1 MSRTL
6 AVYVH
11 WPFCR
16 SKCPYCDFNSHVA
29 DFVDHRRWRA
39 ALLSELA
46 HFAAETSDREVASV
60 FFGGGTPSLMDPETV
75 AAVIDAVRELW
86 PTGSEVEMSLE
97 ANPTSSE
104 SARFLALRTAGINR
118 LSIGVQAWDD
128 RALAFLGRTHSAAE
142 ARAAVA
148 LAREH
153 FPQFSF
159 DLIYGL
165 PGQTVAGWQ
174 EQLAEALALASNHL
188 SAYQLTVEPGT
199 RFHRQGLAEIEPETA
214 ADLYEVTREQL
225 ADAGMFAYEVSSYA
239 RPGAECRHNLAVWKG
254 CDYLGIGPGAH
265 GRLSGDGGTEA
276 IRHIRA
282 PEKWLSAV
290 ETGGHGT
297 ASRVALEPRERRDEL
312 MMMGLRLADGVDRQ
326 RFRALTG
333 CEPEDAV
340 DADGLK
346 RMIEGD
352 FVARDGNGIRATAAG
367 RQRLDAVLM
376 QLLA

>member
-1 MSRTL
+1 MKQTL

-11 WPFCR
+11 WPFCQ

-29 DFVDHRRWRA
+29 NFVDHQRWRA
-39 ALLSELA
+39 ALLKELA
-46 HFAAETSDREVASV
+46 HFAAETPDRAVVSV
-60 FFGGGTPSLMDPETV
+60 FFGGGTPSLMDPQTV
-75 AAVIDAVRELW
+75 AAVIDAIQEHW
-86 PTGSEVEMSLE
+86 PTASDVEITLE
-97 ANPTSSE
+97 ANPTSAE
-104 SARFLALRTAGINR
+104 AARFLALRIAGINR

-128 RALAFLGRTHSAAE
+128 QALAFLGRTHSAAE
-142 ARAAVA
+142 AKTAVA
-148 LAREH
+148 MARDQ
-153 FPQFSF
+153 FARFSF

-174 EQLAEALALASNHL
+174 RQLVEALSLVDDHL
-188 SAYQLTVEPGT
+188 SAYQLTVEPDT
-199 RFHRQGLAEIEPETA
+199 QFHRQGLAEIDPETA

-225 ADAGMFAYEVSSYA
+225 AANGMFAYEVSNYA
-239 RPGAECRHNLAVWKG
+239 RPGGECRHNLAVWRG
-254 CDYLGIGPGAH
+254 SDYLGIGPGAH

-290 ETGGHGT
+290 ETRGHGT
-297 ASRVALEPRERRDEL
+297 ASRTALESRERRDEL
-312 MMMGLRLADGVDRQ
+312 MMMGLRLADGVGRK
-326 RFRALTG
+326 RFRGLIG

-340 DADGLK
+340 DADGLA
-346 RMIEGD
+346 RMIDGG
-352 FVARDGNGIRATAAG
+352 FVARDAYGIRTTAAG